1 MEKRLKLVSVG
12 GTFDVLHIGH
22 KMLLKEAFEVSE
34 RVLIGVTSDEFARE
48 LHKPH
53 VVDCYE
59 KRLAELKKFLSKNN
73 LLERAIIVPLNDP
86 YGPTIES
93 NEIEGIVVSEET
105 EKRAEEINMLRVQ
118 RGYRPLLIFCMK
130 MILAEDGKPISS
142 TRIRRQETDRQGRL
156 IG

>member
-53 VVDCYE
+53 IVDCYE
-59 KRLAELKKFLSKNN
+59 KRLAELKKFLSEHNF
-73 LLERAIIVPLNDP
+73 LERAIIVPLNDP
-86 YGPTIES
+86 YGPTIE
-93 NEIEGIVVSEET
+93 NNDIEGIVVSEET
-105 EKRAEEINMLRVQ
+105 EKRAEEINMLRVKH
-118 RGYRPLLIFCMK
+118 GYRPLLIFCMK
-130 MILAEDGKPISS
+130 MVLAEDGKPVSS